1 MFDDINALNFLI
13 VLAVLFPPA
22 WLAYRSRQG
31 SNAAWY
37 ILYAWL
43 AGSAINACLGLT
55 YFMVALI
62 GFVLIGFVYRQKLM
76 LLQFFK
82 NNTEAK

>member
-13 VLAVLFPPA
+13 VLAILLPLA
-22 WLAYRSRQG
+22 WLAYRSCQG

-37 ILYAWL
+37 VLYAWL
-43 AGSAINACLGLT
+43 AGSVINVCLGLP
-55 YFMVALI
+55 YFMVTLI
-62 GFVLIGFVYRQKLM
+62 GFVLIGFVCRQKLM
-76 LLQFFK
+76 VPQFFK